1 MSKKK
6 TLLTILAVVLVCCI
20 AVTGTL
26 AYLKADTMETPVKN
40 TFVADGDGVMGVIT
54 LKEHEA
60 VRGEDGNYSLNLN
73 KEVTSNEYKLLPST
87 NVPKDPYITLVEKST
102 VKAYLYVE
110 VVNGLGDKGVSY
122 AMDDNW
128 TLVSGV
134 TGTKGGAVYVYN
146 NIIDETY
153 QGNTINIIKDKTIV
167 VADTLSFTAGEK
179 VSLDFYG
186 YLAQASIGTPA
197 AAFTTCFLSK

>member
-26 AYLKADTMETPVKN
+26 AYLKADTMENPVKN

-54 LKEHEA
+54 LNEHKA
-60 VRGEDGNYSLNLN
+60 VQGEDGNYSLTTDV
-73 KEVTSNEYKLLPST
+73 VTSNEYNLLPGT

-110 VVNGLGDKGVSY
+110 VVNGLGNKGISY

-128 TLVSGV
+128 TLVTGV
-134 TGTKGGAVYVYN
+134 TGTKGGAVYVYKD
-146 NIIDETY
+146 IIDEAY
-153 QGNTINIIKDKTIV
+153 EGNTINIIKNKTIV
-167 VADTLSFTAGEK
+167 VADPLTLTGSEK

-197 AAFTTCFLSK
+197 AAFTACFGTK